1 MDRLKPIIIIC
12 IYIFTKLYTNFIFF
26 LFSCEINQNLLLEV
40 AVVKLTEKLGHSL
53 KKIEILVII
62 TYSYKTEN
70 VVVDVARKSGS
81 VVVKNWMKII
91 SLGKIEEK

>member
-40 AVVKLTEKLGHSL
+40 VVVKLTENLGHSL

-81 VVVKNWMKII
+81 VVVKNWMEII

>member
-12 IYIFTKLYTNFIFF
+12 IYIFTKLYTNFIYIF

-40 AVVKLTEKLGHSL
+40 VVVKLTEKLGHSL
-53 KKIEILVII
+53 KKIEIFVII

-70 VVVDVARKSGS
+70 VVMDVARKSGS
-81 VVVKNWMKII
+81 VVEKI
-91 SLGKIEEK
+91 GWK

>member
-40 AVVKLTEKLGHSL
+40 VVVKLTEYLGHSL

-70 VVVDVARKSGS
+70 VVVVVARKSGS
-81 VVVKNWMKII
+81 VVVKNWMEII
-91 SLGKIEEK
+91 SLGKTEEK

>member
-1 MDRLKPIIIIC
+1 M
-12 IYIFTKLYTNFIFF
+12 
-26 LFSCEINQNLLLEV
+26 LLV
-40 AVVKLTEKLGHSL
+40 VVKLTEKLGHSL

-70 VVVDVARKSGS
+70 VVVDVARKRGG
-81 VVVKNWMKII
+81 VVVKNWMEII

>member
-1 MDRLKPIIIIC
+1 MEK
-12 IYIFTKLYTNFIFF
+12 
-26 LFSCEINQNLLLEV
+26 NQI
-40 AVVKLTEKLGHSL
+40 VVKLTEKLGHSL

-81 VVVKNWMKII
+81 VEVKNWVEII

>member
-1 MDRLKPIIIIC
+1 MKR
-12 IYIFTKLYTNFIFF
+12 
-26 LFSCEINQNLLLEV
+26 
-40 AVVKLTEKLGHSL
+40 TEKLKHSL

-81 VVVKNWMKII
+81 VVVKNWMEII
-91 SLGKIEEK
+91 SLCKKEEK

>member
-1 MDRLKPIIIIC
+1 MDRLKPIIIIY
-12 IYIFTKLYTNFIFF
+12 IYIFAKLYTNFIFF
-26 LFSCEINQNLLLEV
+26 LFSCEKSQI
-40 AVVKLTEKLGHSL
+40 VVKLTEKLGHSL

-70 VVVDVARKSGS
+70 VVVDMARKSGS
-81 VVVKNWMKII
+81 VVVKNWMEII

>member
-1 MDRLKPIIIIC
+1 M
-12 IYIFTKLYTNFIFF
+12 
-26 LFSCEINQNLLLEV
+26 
-40 AVVKLTEKLGHSL
+40 KLTEKLGHSL

-70 VVVDVARKSGS
+70 VEVDVARKSGG
-81 VVVKNWMKII
+81 VVVKNWMEKI